1 MKSFHFADSRKSFP
15 LQQNVWRHLIQS
27 LSLSRTQVLSAPRS
41 APSVSGLFTRTQTEH
56 ACTEMDTLAS
66 RFNCAQ
72 PIADS
77 SQLSLAMSHHHDLH
91 LFHTG
96 VLRSQRKVSCS
107 IQVFCVLMSLLLSAS
122 LLLIFTQQVLSVH
135 GCRRALD
142 KLSLVHG
149 CLRSHSKTH
158 SRQLLLHSSS
168 TNVVPCTLFS
178 SFTSFARVFF
188 FYSRGS
194 CLANLA
200 CTIPFYPL
208 TSASCK
214 KPSEIDSSLLFTV
227 RRHFSTLSCPHFLTR
242 AAAHG
247 NLLITYPRS
256 CARSS
261 ICDGPPSSCF
271 DSNTFLFQSRVVSL
285 SALASCNPH

>member
-1 MKSFHFADSRKSFP
+1 MCGAIFF
-15 LQQNVWRHLIQS
+15 QS

-56 ACTEMDTLAS
+56 ACTDMDTLAS
-66 RFNCAQ
+66 RFKSAQ

-91 LFHTG
+91 LFHTS

-107 IQVFCVLMSLLLSAS
+107 IQVSCLLMSHLLCAS

-158 SRQLLLHSSS
+158 SRQLLMH
-168 TNVVPCTLFS
+168 
-178 SFTSFARVFF
+178 
-188 FYSRGS
+188 
-194 CLANLA
+194 
-200 CTIPFYPL
+200 
-208 TSASCK
+208 
-214 KPSEIDSSLLFTV
+214 
-227 RRHFSTLSCPHFLTR
+227 
-242 AAAHG
+242 
-247 NLLITYPRS
+247 
-256 CARSS
+256 
-261 ICDGPPSSCF
+261 
-271 DSNTFLFQSRVVSL
+271 
-285 SALASCNPH
+285 